1 MAGFATYFTYG
12 FWHGQESTIE
22 EFRVALSQYS
32 RDPLIYLCSA
42 INAVLRC
49 WQGGA
54 PNVEEHGH
62 LVRSLFQPAEA
73 ERLIQGSQSQQE
85 PHFVF
90 HRQQL
95 LFVAKEAILHCP
107 TSGVDPLRQQPGPGV
122 GRLFLMANDHLHYGF
137 PQTNDYEQKLWNTLT
152 ELVVVGEYSGYHAFR
167 NGIARAHL
175 MYSRF
180 SDELRTD
187 PDYTNIQDR
196 FGTLVGMPIDEF
208 QGLCFGLLWKYFNVS
223 VESYARDP
231 NSLFVQQS
239 FFAQTAIS
247 TAKVG
252 NFVDELSTTPDSFKK
267 VFERRLKGKNDFTLF
282 RSKPLCLVSNHLD
295 GYPLHSGTP
304 NRLWFGNQSALADS
318 MIDR

>member
-107 TSGVDPLRQQPGPGV
+107 TSGVDPLGPV
-122 GRLFLMANDHLHYGF
+122 N
-137 PQTNDYEQKLWNTLT
+137 TN
-152 ELVVVGEYSGYHAFR
+152 S
-167 NGIARAHL
+167 
-175 MYSRF
+175 
-180 SDELRTD
+180 
-187 PDYTNIQDR
+187 
-196 FGTLVGMPIDEF
+196 
-208 QGLCFGLLWKYFNVS
+208 
-223 VESYARDP
+223 
-231 NSLFVQQS
+231 
-239 FFAQTAIS
+239 
-247 TAKVG
+247 
-252 NFVDELSTTPDSFKK
+252 
-267 VFERRLKGKNDFTLF
+267 
-282 RSKPLCLVSNHLD
+282 
-295 GYPLHSGTP
+295 
-304 NRLWFGNQSALADS
+304 
-318 MIDR
+318 

>member
-1 MAGFATYFTYG
+1 
-12 FWHGQESTIE
+12 
-22 EFRVALSQYS
+22 
-32 RDPLIYLCSA
+32 
-42 INAVLRC
+42 
-49 WQGGA
+49 
-54 PNVEEHGH
+54 
-62 LVRSLFQPAEA
+62 
-73 ERLIQGSQSQQE
+73 
-85 PHFVF
+85 
-90 HRQQL
+90 
-95 LFVAKEAILHCP
+95 
-107 TSGVDPLRQQPGPGV
+107 
-122 GRLFLMANDHLHYGF
+122 MANDHLHYGF

-247 TAKVG
+247 TAKVD

-282 RSKPLCLVSNHLD
+282 RSKPLCLVSNHLFCID
-295 GYPLHSGTP
+295 VGLLAEKLESGPFWRVHFSLSTDEEKQALHRFWG
-304 NRLWFGNQSALADS
+304 RLFERYMNWVLTESIGRATDS
-318 MIDR
+318 MHCIPTLSTAMERKCATLLSSVDRRQCSLSAKAPHSLRPQNIREIQRCFAGKWNETSFKMSVVVQKELDS